1 MRRFAWYGCLSS
13 KDKQD
18 PTLSFPSQRSECA
31 SKAAELG
38 GEIVC
43 EFTDQEA
50 GRRDDRAGWAELLRE
65 AKERD
70 ARRFDAVIIYATSRL
85 SRDLFH
91 ALTYEREMTRAGVEV
106 FYALSAGDQTSP
118 EGRLIRH
125 MFQALDQFEVEK
137 LGREVRRG
145 QKENTRQGY
154 RNGGR
159 APYGYRLRHEPH
171 PDPARAKTGDQ
182 KSRLIPDPERSPVI
196 VEIFE
201 RFLAGAGYKEIAN
214 HLNRPGGP
222 PPPSHV
228 DSKRNTAGKWAK
240 TTIRS
245 MLENPT
251 YTGRLYW
258 NRLDSR
264 AHKQGAGPVVRRERD
279 EWVEADERH
288 EALISDDQFERAQA
302 EMQRRSTGQG
312 GNRRR
317 RPQQRS
323 YELRGIV
330 HCATGHNPLRMQGRA
345 RKGEPT
351 YYTCGYR
358 TSYGDRAAEAVGHG
372 KWQYV
377 REDSLTTLIDSF
389 FASRIFGSER
399 LAHFRKQ
406 SSTLTSELRNRDGDK
421 RKRVARQ
428 LGEVDQ
434 RIERQLAAIEA
445 GVDPLVVGKRIRILK
460 TEREQAAAALAQLEG
475 SRRDSSAVDVEDACA
490 VLGALPDLGK
500 RLAAADPELR
510 RAVFEAFRL
519 RVEIDRNAGQIR
531 LKALVSSA
539 FGGAKDLTDLGDADE
554 PSLSDKAIPLRGPC
568 PSG

>member
-1 MRRFAWYGCLSS
+1 MRS
-13 KDKQD
+13 
-18 PTLSFPSQRSECA
+18 T
-31 SKAAELG
+31 
-38 GEIVC
+38 
-43 EFTDQEA
+43 
-50 GRRDDRAGWAELLRE
+50 
-65 AKERD
+65 
-70 ARRFDAVIIYATSRL
+70 
-85 SRDLFH
+85 
-91 ALTYEREMTRAGVEV
+91 
-106 FYALSAGDQTSP
+106 AGDQTSP

-145 QKENTRQGY
+145 QKQNTRQGY

-159 APYGYRLRHEPH
+159 APYGYRLRHEAH
-171 PDPARAKTGDQ
+171 PDPARAKAGDT
-182 KSRLIPDPERSPVI
+182 KSRLVVDPEQAPVI
-196 VEIFE
+196 AEIFD

-228 DSKRNTAGKWAK
+228 DSKRNTSGKWAK
-240 TTIRS
+240 TTIKS

-264 AHKQGAGPVVRRERD
+264 AHKQGVGPVVRREQD
-279 EWVEADERH
+279 EWVAADERH
-288 EALISDDQFERAQA
+288 EALISEEQFERAQA

-317 RPQQRS
+317 RPQKRPFL
-323 YELRGIV
+323 LRGIV
-330 HCATGHNPLRMQGRA
+330 HCATGHNPLRMQGRS

-389 FASRIFGSER
+389 FATRIFGADR
-399 LAHFRKQ
+399 LAHFRRQ
-406 SSTLTSELRNRDGDK
+406 SSSLTGELRNRDGDK
-421 RKRVARQ
+421 RKRIAVQTAAVEQ
-428 LGEVDQ
+428 K
-434 RIERQLAAIEA
+434 IERQLAAIEA
-445 GVDPLVVGKRIRILK
+445 GVDPVEVGRRIRGLK
-460 TEREQAAAALAQLEG
+460 AERAEAQSVLAQIED
-475 SRRDSSAVDVEDACA
+475 SQRDSTAVNPEDARA
-490 VLGALPDLGK
+490 VLETLPDLGK
-500 RLAAADPELR
+500 RLVAADPEMR
-510 RAVFEAFRL
+510 RAVFDAFRL
-519 RVEIDRNAGQIR
+519 RVEIDRNSGQVR

-539 FGGAKDLTDLGDADE
+539 FGEARNLSDLGEAGD
-554 PSLSDKAIPLRGPC
+554 PSLSDKAIPLRGFEPRF
-568 PSG
+568 PD